1 MIVDSAGSDRL
12 IQRLGAG
19 REQRK
24 MSSYLEFP
32 DKETLL
38 ERLRRL
44 DYGGWP
50 PRESI
55 YESIATR
62 LADRTLE
69 SAAFSFI
76 LIELL
81 HRQKVIVGEELWS
94 FLPKCV
100 LALTEDE
107 ELARSAR
114 AAFEELGPPSE

>member
-1 MIVDSAGSDRL
+1 
-12 IQRLGAG
+12 
-19 REQRK
+19 
-24 MSSYLEFP
+24 MSSYIEFP

-50 PRESI
+50 PRGGI
-55 YESIATR
+55 YEAIANQ
-62 LADRTLE
+62 LADRTIE

-81 HRQKVIVGEELWS
+81 HRQTAIVGEELWS

-100 LALTEDE
+100 FALTEDE

-114 AAFEELGPPSE
+114 DAFEELGPPSE